1 MSDIKENS
9 VLVLFP
15 GTKSCTGH
23 LYNFFG
29 AICWKLHDVIVPA
42 HNIIKYCWKHFF
54 CSYLHYGLLAARA
67 EVLKAGNGNG
77 YSNCML
83 EGFQGMV
90 TSTLVPPT
98 NESMFF

>member
-1 MSDIKENS
+1 MI
-9 VLVLFP
+9 
-15 GTKSCTGH
+15 
-23 LYNFFG
+23 
-29 AICWKLHDVIVPA
+29 IPA
-42 HNIIKYCWKHFF
+42 HNIIKYCWKQFF

-90 TSTLVPPT
+90 ASTLVSLSCMFPVCVYSLEYLHT
-98 NESMFF
+98 NELMSFLLKR